1 MSVCTHCE
9 GTLDDILHGVFSAL
23 LEQGVPVAATR
34 GDTLELHAVAL
45 KLTNP
50 LARLSR
56 SEERR
61 IVFSCL
67 GELCWYLSGSDELAF
82 IKPYIKRYEKEAVG
96 GRVHSA
102 YGPRLFGP
110 PPADQVDHLIALLEK
125 RPQSRQAVL
134 QLFTADDLRH
144 DRRDVPCTCSLQ
156 FLIRGGVLNLVTY
169 MRSNDAL
176 YGLAHDVFCFTLLQ
190 EIMARRLGVEL
201 GTYYHF
207 VGSLHFYTTEGGV
220 PTKHR
225 DTIERFINEG
235 FQTSKPLMPPMP
247 GGDPR
252 PAIQS
257 LLRAEVAARNDKQ
270 LAADEL
276 ATLDPYWQD
285 LVRLVQ
291 AYFIRGPGA
300 SDRIRVIQDSLANG
314 VYKPYLASL
323 AETRSSAS

>member
-110 PPADQVDHLIALLEK
+110 PPPYALRSGLCY
-125 RPQSRQAVL
+125 L
-134 QLFTADDLRH
+134 QCI
-144 DRRDVPCTCSLQ
+144 RRRRIGWRCHEGAG
-156 FLIRGGVLNLVTY
+156 RG
-169 MRSNDAL
+169 
-176 YGLAHDVFCFTLLQ
+176 Q
-190 EIMARRLGVEL
+190 
-201 GTYYHF
+201 
-207 VGSLHFYTTEGGV
+207 
-220 PTKHR
+220 
-225 DTIERFINEG
+225 
-235 FQTSKPLMPPMP
+235 
-247 GGDPR
+247 
-252 PAIQS
+252 
-257 LLRAEVAARNDKQ
+257 
-270 LAADEL
+270 
-276 ATLDPYWQD
+276 
-285 LVRLVQ
+285 
-291 AYFIRGPGA
+291 
-300 SDRIRVIQDSLANG
+300 
-314 VYKPYLASL
+314 
-323 AETRSSAS
+323 